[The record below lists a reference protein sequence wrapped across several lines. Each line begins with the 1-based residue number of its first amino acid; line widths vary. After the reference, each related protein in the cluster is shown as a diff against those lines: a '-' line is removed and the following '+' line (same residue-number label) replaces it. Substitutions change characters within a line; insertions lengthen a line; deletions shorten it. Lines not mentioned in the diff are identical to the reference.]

1 MSLSPSVLFCNVD
14 WWGQVRWCCSAAVCS
29 AGEFYSDL
37 SNNCL
42 YTEWSQPPLHP
53 SSHQPVILHQHHP
66 PTQWQYRFLM
76 IPGKLSMY
84 FFWQSSPPRWDLTI
98 FVMFVLFPGMFS
110 LQLPSLTAEQW
121 RLIWILYWYSTNRR
135 TMVQQQQQSIQTT
148 KCKKHLGEEPEI
160 QQQCPFMLSRATTR
174 LGLEWIQSW
183 RYNCGAAYFIVK
195 TFQRS

>member
-1 MSLSPSVLFCNVD
+1 MKGEWRQARPGLIQPGHWSYNRGLSGWLCPSVP
-14 WWGQVRWCCSAAVCS
+14 QCCSVMLTDEDRWGGAAVLQCCS

-66 PTQWQYRFLM
+66 PTQWQYRYLM

-121 RLIWILYWYSTNRR
+121 SLIWILYWYSTNRR
-135 TMVQQQQQSIQTT
+135 TMVQQQQRV
-148 KCKKHLGEEPEI
+148 
-160 QQQCPFMLSRATTR
+160 FR
-174 LGLEWIQSW
+174 LQ
-183 RYNCGAAYFIVK
+183 NA
-195 TFQRS
+195 RST